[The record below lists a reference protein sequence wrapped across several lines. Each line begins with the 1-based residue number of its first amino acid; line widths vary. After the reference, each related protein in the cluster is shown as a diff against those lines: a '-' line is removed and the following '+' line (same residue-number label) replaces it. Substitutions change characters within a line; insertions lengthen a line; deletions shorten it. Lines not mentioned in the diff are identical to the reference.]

1 MFDTI
6 LVPVDGSRGSSAAVE
21 HAVTLGQF
29 QGATIH
35 ALSVLDSEALDVVAL
50 ETNDT
55 ETIRTE
61 LERRGRA
68 ANASAAE
75 RATSA
80 GLDAVRD
87 LRVGDP
93 YRTIRSVAREIDA
106 DLLVMGT
113 RGRTALDSI
122 RLGST
127 TERVVTAVD
136 TPILAVPPHS
146 TNDESHA
153 DSITYD
159 RLVVPVDG
167 SDVSERAADIALD
180 FAEIVDAS
188 VDVIYVVDRTI
199 TDIEDAPRSIVGLLK
214 EGGRRAV
221 ETVSAEATTRG
232 IRART
237 GVQRGVPA
245 EEILEY
251 ATSVDGSLIAMG
263 TRGRGDTS
271 DRLLGSTTARVL
283 RRTDFPV
290 LVS

>member
-6 LVPVDGSRGSSAAVE
+6 LVPVDGSRGASAAVE
-21 HAVTLGQF
+21 HAVALGQF

-35 ALSVLDSEALDVVAL
+35 VLSVLDSDALEVVAL
-50 ETNDT
+50 ESDETK
-55 ETIRTE
+55 TIRTE

-75 RATSA
+75 RVAAA
-80 GLDAVRD
+80 GFDAVRD
-87 LRVGDP
+87 LRDGDP
-93 YRTIRSVAREIDA
+93 YRTIRSVAREVDA
-106 DLLVMGT
+106 DVLVMGT
-113 RGRTALDSI
+113 RGHTALDSI

-136 TPILAVPPHS
+136 TPVLAVPPHPEI
-146 TNDESHA
+146 DEPHV

-167 SDVSERAADIALD
+167 SDVSERAADVALD
-180 FAEIVDAS
+180 FAETVGAS
-188 VDVIYVVDRTI
+188 VEVLYVVDRTI

-221 ETVSAEATTRG
+221 ETVSADATSRG
-232 IRART
+232 IPVRT
-237 GVQRGVPA
+237 RVQRGVPA

-251 ATSVDGSLIAMG
+251 TTTVDGSLVAMG
-263 TRGRGDTS
+263 TRGRGETA

-283 RRTDFPV
+283 RRADRPV